1 MWGEEIDPRLLPTV
15 PGGYRNPLVSILG
28 AQLAETWCSNQGLC
42 DPRCTVWGGG
52 VTLETVDVCPQ
63 VLGLEVVWVRN
74 LYPET
79 PCVLFTCSISFRLR
93 FPTSELRLMPW
104 LTRGPF
110 SSLFLSLSFEVR
122 TFEWVAALCPPEWKP
137 LVVSHSFHSISHV

>member
-52 VTLETVDVCPQ
+52 VTLETVEVCPQ
-63 VLGLEVVWVRN
+63 VQALGIVWSYPIHLGQDPV
-74 LYPET
+74 YPET
-79 PCVLFTCSISFRLR
+79 TCLLFTCR
-93 FPTSELRLMPW
+93 
-104 LTRGPF
+104 
-110 SSLFLSLSFEVR
+110 
-122 TFEWVAALCPPEWKP
+122 
-137 LVVSHSFHSISHV
+137 VSCLLGDSQH